1 MKRHIALLMRSLILV
16 ILLCGTASVAHAAN
30 VRVSVTDDPVRING
44 QLIDNAHSKYPFIAY
59 GGITYL
65 PLTWDN
71 TIALGIGLSWDA
83 DAGLQIDS
91 ASSPAYGTSAG
102 WTKPAFKQ
110 DLSVSRILPA
120 SYTAVKSAYPISIA
134 RASIDNSREEYPFLE
149 LQGIT
154 YMPLTWNVVHDQLKL
169 TIFWDPENG
178 LNVIGGQRQ
187 VLGNIVFDDAN
198 DLYISPSVVP
208 PAGPGNLVKVS
219 KTLTGEPIWMNQE
232 ESQKIQEQIKQ
243 TRLADPYRGTATEV
257 EEREEGLYYKGL
269 KLLEKTEMAGPS
281 GVSSKVEFSGTLFQL
296 DSKRSLLAVQK
307 RTVFTSASL
316 LTGYVYL
323 YSDGKA
329 IPLGEFPQVP
339 DKVIPNKDG
348 SFWIA
353 SDIQSVHGHG
363 LLDTLRLAHLN
374 ADGELKS
381 MNREWNKLSVKM
393 LGIGSRSPDFGETG
407 YANPQTED
415 GRIFVQLTPY
425 PLDGEL
431 TMIEAGL
438 YAVDSAMNLT
448 LLSEPVPESAQLY
461 VSSDK
466 QLYSLGERVNT
477 IRNISTGEA
486 AMWYDYELLETE

>member
-1 MKRHIALLMRSLILV
+1 M
-16 ILLCGTASVAHAAN
+16 
-30 VRVSVTDDPVRING
+30 SVTDDPVRING
-44 QLIDNAHSKYPFIAY
+44 QLIDNVHSKYPFITY

-65 PLTWDN
+65 PLTWDHA
-71 TIALGIGLSWDA
+71 IALGLGLGWDA
-83 DAGLQIDS
+83 DTGLQIDS
-91 ASSPAYGTSAG
+91 ASPPAYGTSAA

-110 DLSVSRILPA
+110 DLSASRVLPA

-134 RASIDNSREEYPFLE
+134 GTSIDNSREEYPFLE

-154 YMPLTWNVVHDQLKL
+154 YMPLTWSVVNDQLKL
-169 TIFWDPENG
+169 TIYWDPENG

-198 DLYISPSVVP
+198 DLYISPSVMP

-219 KTLTGEPIWMNQE
+219 KSLSGEPVWMNQE
-232 ESQKIQEQIKQ
+232 ESQKIQEQIKR
-243 TRLADPYRGTATEV
+243 TRLADPYRGTAAEV
-257 EEREEGLYYKGL
+257 EEREDGLYYKGL
-269 KLLEKTEMAGPS
+269 KLLEKTEMVEPS

-296 DSKRSLLAVQK
+296 NNNRSLLAVQK

-316 LTGYVYL
+316 RTGYVYI
-323 YSDGKA
+323 YSDGNA

-353 SDIQSVHGHG
+353 SDIQFVHGHG

-393 LGIGSRSPDFGETG
+393 LGIGSRSFDFGEIG
-407 YANPQTED
+407 YANPQTEE

-425 PLDGEL
+425 PLDGERP
-431 TMIEAGL
+431 TIEAGL
-438 YAVDSAMNLT
+438 YAVDSAQNLT

-477 IRNISTGEA
+477 LRNISTGEA
-486 AMWYDYELLETE
+486 AMWYDCELLETE